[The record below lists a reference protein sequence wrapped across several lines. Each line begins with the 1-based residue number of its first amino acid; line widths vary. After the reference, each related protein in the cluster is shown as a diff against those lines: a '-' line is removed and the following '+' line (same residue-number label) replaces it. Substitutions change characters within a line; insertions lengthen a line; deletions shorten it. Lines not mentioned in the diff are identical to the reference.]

1 MNRRVEEIETMNK
14 VKWGV
19 IGCGGIADRRTIP
32 GMLMSQ
38 NAILTAVMDRNGLLA
53 REVAKKYNITHVCES
68 VEELLTKDIDAVYI
82 ATPVFCHKE
91 QAIAAMRAGKHV
103 LLEKPVGLNVEEAKE
118 IRDVAATE
126 RVKLGVAMMMRF
138 HTYHQAIKD
147 LIEEEK
153 LGDIVS
159 IRMQFSCWYPKIE
172 GSWRQ
177 NKKLGGGGA
186 LIDLGVHCI
195 DLVRYITAMEVY
207 GITAVCDTLT
217 FDYEVD
223 DSASLILKM
232 DNGAH
237 AYVDV
242 NFNIPDD
249 VAQSRLEI
257 YGTKGSIIADG
268 TLGQEE
274 NGTVKVSLT
283 KEQGYDAM
291 QNRWEIKSYLMEAAS
306 GNMYTKE
313 IESFSYAIQNDT
325 VPAVNIE
332 DEIRVQEIVEAVYQ
346 SSETRKFVVL

>member
-1 MNRRVEEIETMNK
+1 MEKI
-14 VKWGV
+14 KWGV

-32 GMLMSQ
+32 GMLMAD
-38 NAILTAVMDRNGLLA
+38 NAVLTAVMDRNTSHA
-53 REVAKKYNITHVCES
+53 RAVGEKYNVSGVCDS
-68 VEELLTKDIDAVYI
+68 VEELLKQDIDAVYI

-103 LLEKPVGLNVEEAKE
+103 LLEKPVGLTVGEAKE
-118 IRDVAATE
+118 LREAAIKAG
-126 RVKLGVAMMMRF
+126 VKLGVALMMRF
-138 HTYHQAIKD
+138 HTHHQTIKE
-147 LIEEEK
+147 LIAKGK

-159 IRMQFSCWYPKIE
+159 MRTHFSCWYPKIE

-177 NKKLGGGGA
+177 KKSLGGGGA

-195 DLVRYITAMEVY
+195 DLLQYITGLKVCGVMAL
-207 GITAVCDTLT
+207 CDTQS

-223 DSASLILKM
+223 DSVSLIMKM

-249 VAQSRLEI
+249 AAQSRLEI

-268 TLGQEE
+268 TLGQKEGGSTKVFLAEE
-274 NGTVKVSLT
+274 K
-283 KEQGYDAM
+283 GYNVM
-291 QNRWEIKSYLMEAAS
+291 QNRGKENSYFLEEAC

-313 IESFSYAIQNDT
+313 IEAFSESILHT
-325 VPAVNIE
+325 TF
-332 DEIRVQEIVEAVYQ
+332 
-346 SSETRKFVVL
+346 TRTFF